1 MDKEMNNKREL
12 TLDEMDKVSGGAGI
26 KDERAIALMNEIN
39 AYVQK
44 LMQKYGVTENEVVGV
59 MTPEEAEW
67 VRTKNNEWMRTV
79 LGLN

>member
-44 LMQKYGVTENEVVGV
+44 LMQKYGVTENEVAGV

-79 LGLN
+79 LGLE